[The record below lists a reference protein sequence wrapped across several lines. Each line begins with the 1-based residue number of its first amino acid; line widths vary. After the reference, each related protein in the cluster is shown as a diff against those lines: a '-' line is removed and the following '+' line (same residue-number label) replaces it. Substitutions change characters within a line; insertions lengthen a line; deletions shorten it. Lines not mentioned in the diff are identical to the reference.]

1 MDIQFTVAIPT
12 YNGAKTLQFVLE
24 KLRSQTQ
31 IDFLSW
37 EVIVVDNNST
47 DETAKIVEAFQQNW
61 LPQTPLRYCNESIQG
76 SAYARQR
83 AIKEANGQFVGFL
96 DDDNLP
102 DSSWVAAAYQF
113 GLAHPKAGAFGGQI
127 RGKYEVEPPP
137 EFERAKLFLV
147 IREFSRQPKLYEPEH
162 LRLPPG
168 AGLVVRKQAWI
179 ESLPDRFTRA
189 HRGGHDYEI
198 SLHLHKHGWEIW
210 HNPEMKI
217 EHLIPAWRME
227 KSYLTKIA
235 RIYGLCT
242 CEIRMIITKPWQRP
256 IVLIRNFLGSLKRL
270 IWHLV
275 KYRDRAFSNLGLA
288 CETAFFWGG
297 LISPFYYLEKQANRW
312 FHQLIRH

>member
-1 MDIQFTVAIPT
+1 MDIHFTVAIPT
-12 YNGAKTLQFVLE
+12 YNGAKTLPFVLE
-24 KLRSQTQ
+24 NLRSQTQ
-31 IDFLSW
+31 VNSLQW

-47 DETAKIVEAFQQNW
+47 DETAKVVEAFQQNW
-61 LPQTPLRYCNESIQG
+61 SSQIPLRYCNELTQG

-83 AIKEANGQFVGFL
+83 AVKEANGQFVGFL

-102 DSSWVAAAYQF
+102 DPNWVAAAYQF
-113 GLAHPKAGAFGGQI
+113 GSTHPKAGSFGGQI
-127 RGKYEVEPPP
+127 SGRYEVEPPA

-147 IREFSRQPKLYEPEH
+147 IRKFSNQSKLYEPEN

-198 SLHLHKHGWEIW
+198 SLHLYKHGWEIW

-217 EHLIPAWRME
+217 EHLIPAWRMQ
-227 KSYLTKIA
+227 KPYLTKIA

-242 CEIRMIITKPWQRP
+242 CEIRMIIAEPWQKP
-256 IVLIRNFLGSLKRL
+256 MVLIKGFLGSLKRFV
-270 IWHLV
+270 WHLL
-275 KYRDRAFSNLGLA
+275 KHRDQAFSNLGLA

-297 LISPFYYLEKQANRW
+297 VMSPFYYLHKQANCW
-312 FHQLIRH
+312 FARLSHH